1 MHNGKYWCH
10 IAARCAY
17 HRTTITLLPAA
28 HGPYQNAYLFTKT
41 IEEFDVGTVR
51 MGQKAEKRQASK
63 SNGCRQKSREEIV
76 KWNQIAALRF

>member
-1 MHNGKYWCH
+1 MLTSSDWIWFH
-10 IAARCAY
+10 
-17 HRTTITLLPAA
+17 TLLPAA
-28 HGPYQNAYLFTKT
+28 QGPYQNAYLFTKT

-63 SNGCRQKSREEIV
+63 CRQKSREEIV